1 MIKRFFLLFIILQI
15 VVFTVVAQA
24 PKYSND
30 FMYIG
35 VDARALGLGGAVSA
49 GVSDLT
55 AGYYNPAGLVRI
67 PNSFQIGFMHAEYFA
82 GIAKYD
88 YLSAAFPFDSNK
100 NALGISLIRFAVDDI
115 PNTLSLVEPDG
126 SINYDNVKSFS
137 VGDYGVL
144 LSYAHK
150 FNNRFSVGGN
160 AKVVH
165 HKAGSFAKSWG
176 FGIDLGAQYF
186 LKDWR
191 FGISIKDITS
201 TFNAWSFGFSDADLA
216 TFQLTGNEIPNNNL
230 EITLPRIILAVGY
243 SKAWKK
249 VELNTEIN
257 IDLTTDGKR
266 NTLFGFDPISFDP
279 HIGLEV
285 GFAKTVYIRTGIN
298 NIQKELNAEG
308 NGNKITVAPNAGI
321 GLKIKT
327 IAIDYA
333 FTDPGAKSQTNYSHI
348 ISAKIGINKKQ
359 R

>member
-1 MIKRFFLLFIILQI
+1 MLFRNLILIFTLLF
-15 VVFTVVAQA
+15 FTNKTKAQP

-35 VDARALGLGGAVSA
+35 VDARALGLGSAVSA

-55 AGYYNPAGLVRI
+55 AGYYNPAGLIHI
-67 PNSFQIGFMHAEYFA
+67 PNTFQVGFMHAEYFA

-88 YLSAAFPFDSNK
+88 YLSAAFPFDSNR
-100 NALGISLIRFAVDDI
+100 NALGISVIRFAVDDI
-115 PNTLSLVEPDG
+115 PNTLSLLEPDG
-126 SINYDNVKSFS
+126 SVNYNNVKSFS
-137 VGDYGVL
+137 VGDYGIL
-144 LSYAHK
+144 LSYARR

-186 LKDWR
+186 LRDWR

-201 TFNAWSFGFSDADLA
+201 TFNAWSFGFSEEDLA

-249 VELNTEIN
+249 IELNTELN

-279 HIGLEV
+279 HLGLEL
-285 GFAKTVYIRTGIN
+285 GFAKTVYVRTGIN
-298 NIQKELNAEG
+298 NIQRELNEDATKT
-308 NGNKITVAPNAGI
+308 KITVAPNAGV

-333 FTDPGAKSQTNYSHI
+333 FTDPGARSQTNYSHI